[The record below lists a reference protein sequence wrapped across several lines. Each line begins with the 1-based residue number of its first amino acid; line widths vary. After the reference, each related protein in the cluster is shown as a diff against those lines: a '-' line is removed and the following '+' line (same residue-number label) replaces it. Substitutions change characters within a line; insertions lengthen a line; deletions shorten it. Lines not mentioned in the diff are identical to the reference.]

1 MCYKTT
7 PTDQRLVLNR
17 WSEVKSRVSD
27 IAVSFLNLY
36 DDVPAKYTE
45 GLQDTIKEIPELA
58 HECDMLNVV
67 AHDVVH
73 EACYDEWISGDNILQ
88 MLSKCG
94 GSGTITISPVCGF
107 LSQFLCYM
115 LFLIVLTLPIFIRSA
130 NRDDIFWM
138 GEYINGQLLGPF
150 EEGGEGIANGEA
162 FYQYLEFLTAE
173 LFNPANRNS
182 TKLKLYDD
190 IVLRQYAVKVEKCR
204 DDSPYNCTK
213 DLSIFDQDRNND
225 SPKKLGEFTSDGR
238 SVYYT
243 KMNGLLFDGDLRYT
257 ISKDNTNTSASIQD
271 LRNDNWI
278 SDGTRVVIAEIGL
291 INDNNRVVSF
301 VSIIVEFSSFGST
314 SSQIEKFF
322 VDISPPNPVTT
333 IRFVLLLLFCVS
345 YIVLEYQEMLR
356 SAGGSEYQFKKS
368 CVNYWSD
375 LWNVLDLVV
384 YFAIII
390 LVVMKEYITQDLQQ
404 STDIIN
410 TGFFLY
416 WVDVIISF
424 VTLLAWFKAVFYLT
438 IFSKLGPLIDAIWRM
453 TTDILVFIILGACL
467 LLGFAPVFQFL
478 LGSST
483 EGFLTLTDSMFTL
496 LSFGLGNYQFQSES
510 TGVNVTLSNIL
521 LIAYLLF
528 ILILLVNLLI
538 AMMGTTYESTIDIG
552 VTMYRQR
559 FVSLYLQYK
568 TAYWVPPLNIIK
580 AVIDT
585 INLCNNKHAF
595 HTTSAGKVSPHDK
608 KKAVAK
614 LVQIYTTKNS
624 DKLDGLFKDTETD
637 VQWIL
642 IHKNT
647 QLYR

>member
-1 MCYKTT
+1 MRKKWKKNNNVEIRRQVLSPDEQCAIDADEVLKSDLTPLGIHAFEKIYYQLPDNHFKDVRKLQNEESQIEIIWHGLKRKKNYYFSSFCSFNFHADLAQSIERNAEGKYKPARFNVCVPLKFRKIDKREYRNKKSGYYDETDHKLVYDHIRASQDVPMGKLWLTVRVEPQEDSNIFDEKEREEFTDMKSLLSRDFGEEVISYLLKSYMPFSDVPSEIKDNFRYLIDAGEKLSDLSTEEEKSIEFKKISVIESLFESILLFLCVHDKDPVRDCVEAYAQCENFKNYQMCYKTT

-278 SDGTRVVIAEIGL
+278 SDGTRVVIAEIG
-291 INDNNRVVSF
+291 V
-301 VSIIVEFSSFGST
+301 
-314 SSQIEKFF
+314 
-322 VDISPPNPVTT
+322 
-333 IRFVLLLLFCVS
+333 
-345 YIVLEYQEMLR
+345 
-356 SAGGSEYQFKKS
+356 
-368 CVNYWSD
+368 
-375 LWNVLDLVV
+375 
-384 YFAIII
+384 
-390 LVVMKEYITQDLQQ
+390 
-404 STDIIN
+404 
-410 TGFFLY
+410 
-416 WVDVIISF
+416 
-424 VTLLAWFKAVFYLT
+424 
-438 IFSKLGPLIDAIWRM
+438 
-453 TTDILVFIILGACL
+453 
-467 LLGFAPVFQFL
+467 
-478 LGSST
+478 
-483 EGFLTLTDSMFTL
+483 
-496 LSFGLGNYQFQSES
+496 
-510 TGVNVTLSNIL
+510 
-521 LIAYLLF
+521 
-528 ILILLVNLLI
+528 
-538 AMMGTTYESTIDIG
+538 
-552 VTMYRQR
+552 
-559 FVSLYLQYK
+559 
-568 TAYWVPPLNIIK
+568 
-580 AVIDT
+580 
-585 INLCNNKHAF
+585 
-595 HTTSAGKVSPHDK
+595 
-608 KKAVAK
+608 
-614 LVQIYTTKNS
+614 
-624 DKLDGLFKDTETD
+624 
-637 VQWIL
+637 
-642 IHKNT
+642 
-647 QLYR
+647 